1 MSIHC
6 NSIKNLRKL
15 YSFVKTK
22 SIHLLYKGKK
32 MIRKLFKSG
41 NGWAIFIP
49 KTILELLK
57 VNPETDLLEIQIEND
72 VLKIKKVKDKNK
84 Q

>member
-1 MSIHC
+1 
-6 NSIKNLRKL
+6 
-15 YSFVKTK
+15 
-22 SIHLLYKGKK
+22 